1 MFVKKKGE
9 GGEKKKRRKRKTKTV
24 WGDEIDANF
33 VRLRVRLLVEL
44 V

>member
-9 GGEKKKRRKRKTKTV
+9 GGEKKKRRKRKTV

-33 VRLRVRLLVEL
+33 VRLSVRLLVEL